1 MSKSK
6 KSASV
11 TKPKPEPINPHFTTC
26 EWHGLKMF
34 KCSKCP
40 WSTLNENEMMKHTA
54 KHMRTEP
61 QIKQTVATGLV
72 APSGNPIVREIEATD
87 IEEEGDT
94 HGE

>member
-1 MSKSK
+1 VSKSK
-6 KSASV
+6 KPSPVS
-11 TKPKPEPINPHFTTC
+11 KQDLEPVNPNFTIS